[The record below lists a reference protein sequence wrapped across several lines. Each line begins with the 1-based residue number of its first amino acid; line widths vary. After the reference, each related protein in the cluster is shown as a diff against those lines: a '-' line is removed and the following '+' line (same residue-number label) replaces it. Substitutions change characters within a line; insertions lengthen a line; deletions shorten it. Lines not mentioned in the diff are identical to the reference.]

1 MRIQKFFII
10 SVLLLLFTSIF
21 SFEEVYAS
29 THELEALDIHVF
41 IEEDGSANITEK
53 RVATLSEGTENFIV
67 IGNLGKSTITDFS
80 VYEDG
85 KMYDFV
91 EDWDVNWSKEQK
103 TFKNGVIEE
112 KEHYELVWG
121 IGEYGKHEYELSYTV
136 TDFIKQLED
145 SQMMFWQFV
154 NNDTNIPPQRVTIT
168 VETDKPLTEENE
180 KIWAFGFEGDIHFKD
195 GKIVAK
201 SNKPLH
207 KNDFVTILTEFPTG
221 NFGTNDI
228 IDQTFEE
235 IKEQAFEGSDYTN
248 DKISRSPVKIILV
261 FSFIITVL
269 FIIAKVLNR
278 IIDQRFLQK
287 YKGKHVNEVPYHGDF
302 YMAYGALILF
312 QLSNLNQLLTAF
324 ILKWINEER
333 IQVVYTSKKSFL
345 RNKKIVGFQFIQNKM
360 NDLTNSEAELFNLF
374 LHDTQDGIL
383 RRKNFKDWSKRN
395 KKLIS
400 KWESDLI
407 DKSLTMYEEEGFL
420 TREEAEAH
428 GESYKKNHIKPKMKE
443 FEDHVHLFKN
453 YLGNYSS
460 LNEPELVNVKL
471 LDELMIWAAMLGL
484 TKEAY
489 KEFKALYPKYE
500 QESVYYSYRSISVAL
515 RYANRINHAVS
526 SRNSGA
532 GGSASFGGGGG
543 SFGGGSGGGTR

>member
-1 MRIQKFFII
+1 MRLQKTFII
-10 SVLLLLFTSIF
+10 SVLLFLFTSIF
-21 SFEEVYAS
+21 FLEEVYAS

-67 IGNLGKSTITDFS
+67 IGNLGKSIITDFS

-103 TFKNGVIEE
+103 TFKNGVIEG

-180 KIWAFGFEGDIHFKD
+180 KIWVFGFEGDIHFKD

-207 KNDFVTILTEFPTG
+207 KNDFVTILTEYQTG

-228 IDQTFEE
+228 IDQTFED

-248 DKISRSPVKIILV
+248 DKINRSLVKIILT

-269 FIIAKVLNR
+269 FIIAKVLKR
-278 IIDQRFLQK
+278 IIDHRFLSK
-287 YKGKHVNEVPYHGDF
+287 YKGKH
-302 YMAYGALILF
+302 
-312 QLSNLNQLLTAF
+312 
-324 ILKWINEER
+324 
-333 IQVVYTSKKSFL
+333 
-345 RNKKIVGFQFIQNKM
+345 
-360 NDLTNSEAELFNLF
+360 
-374 LHDTQDGIL
+374 
-383 RRKNFKDWSKRN
+383 
-395 KKLIS
+395 
-400 KWESDLI
+400 
-407 DKSLTMYEEEGFL
+407 
-420 TREEAEAH
+420 
-428 GESYKKNHIKPKMKE
+428 
-443 FEDHVHLFKN
+443 
-453 YLGNYSS
+453 
-460 LNEPELVNVKL
+460 
-471 LDELMIWAAMLGL
+471 
-484 TKEAY
+484 
-489 KEFKALYPKYE
+489 
-500 QESVYYSYRSISVAL
+500 
-515 RYANRINHAVS
+515 
-526 SRNSGA
+526 
-532 GGSASFGGGGG
+532 
-543 SFGGGSGGGTR
+543 